1 MNNILR
7 QILIVISILGFVI
20 AAPAIVTYPSG
31 SLGAILFA
39 VATLGFIFSIAYLV
53 FVQNKYEN

>member
-7 QILIVISILGFVI
+7 QILIIVSFVGFLI
-20 AAPAIVTYPSG
+20 TAPVIVTYPSG

-39 VATLGFIFSIAYLV
+39 LATLGFMSTAGFLL
-53 FVQNKYEN
+53 FVQSKE